1 MSVIGLKNEIQRWIF
16 PMFEK
21 ADKPDKEEEFIEVDV
36 DSEPEEQVFQEEI
49 KLIPEEVEKNHLS
62 VEILNLVNNNQVDEL
77 TEIIW
82 TLNQELREAKIK
94 QDEFLYTAQRI
105 QADFENFKKRMHKDQ
120 EFSNTR
126 IKSSILLRLT
136 TLYDDLEK
144 TLTVLNENDDLKSSK
159 EAIKMIFN
167 NTKSTFETLGI
178 EPINPIDQIFDPKY
192 HEALYTVE
200 DAKKTNN
207 QIIEVVSKGF
217 MLEGILLKP
226 ARVVIAK
233 PPQKK
238 KEEED
243 SS

>member
-1 MSVIGLKNEIQRWIF
+1 
-16 PMFEK
+16 MFEK
-21 ADKPDKEEEFIEVDV
+21 ADNPDKEEEFIEVDV
-36 DSEPEEQVFQEEI
+36 DSEPEEQVSQEEI

-82 TLNQELREAKIK
+82 TLKQELREAKIK
-94 QDEFLYTAQRI
+94 QDEFLYTAQRV
-105 QADFENFKKRMHKDQ
+105 QADFENFKKRIQKDQ
-120 EFSNTR
+120 EFSNSR
-126 IKSSILLRLT
+126 VKSSILLKLT
-136 TLYDDLEK
+136 TLYEDLER
-144 TLTVLNENDDLKSSK
+144 TLTVLNENDDLKTSK

-178 EPINPIDQIFDPKY
+178 KPINPIDEIFDPKY

-200 DAKKTNN
+200 DAKKANN
-207 QIIEVVSKGF
+207 QVIDVVSKGF

-226 ARVVIAK
+226 ARVIIAK

>member
-1 MSVIGLKNEIQRWIF
+1 MSVIGLKNEIQRWVF

-21 ADKPDKEEEFIEVDV
+21 ADNPEKEEEFIEVDV
-36 DSEPEEQVFQEEI
+36 DSEPEEQVSQEEI

-62 VEILNLVNNNQVDEL
+62 VEILNLVNNSQVDKL

-94 QDEFLYTAQRI
+94 QDEFLYTAQRV
-105 QADFENFKKRMHKDQ
+105 QADFENFKKRMQKDQ
-120 EFSNTR
+120 EFSNFR
-126 IKSSILLRLT
+126 NKSSILQKLT
-136 TLYDDLEK
+136 TVYEDLEK

-159 EAIKMIFN
+159 DAIKMIFN

-178 EPINPIDQIFDPKY
+178 KVINPIDDIFDPKY

-200 DAKKTNN
+200 DAEKDNN

-226 ARVVIAK
+226 ARVAIAK

-238 KEEED
+238 KEED
-243 SS
+243 DNS

>member
-1 MSVIGLKNEIQRWIF
+1 MSVIGLKNEIQRWVF

-21 ADKPDKEEEFIEVDV
+21 ADNPDKEEEFIEVDV
-36 DSEPEEQVFQEEI
+36 DSEPEEQVSQEEI
-49 KLIPEEVEKNHLS
+49 NLIPEEVEKNHLS

-94 QDEFLYTAQRI
+94 QDEFLYTAQRV
-105 QADFENFKKRMHKDQ
+105 QADFENFKKRMQKDL
-120 EFSNTR
+120 EFSNSRT
-126 IKSSILLRLT
+126 KSSILLKLT
-136 TLYDDLEK
+136 TLYEDLER
-144 TLTVLNENDDLKSSK
+144 TLTVLNENNDLKSSK
-159 EAIKMIFN
+159 EAIKIIFN

-178 EPINPIDQIFDPKY
+178 KAINPIDDIFDPKY

-200 DAKKTNN
+200 DAKKANN